1 MNRLVN
7 TFKWL
12 YPRVVIGTTIAGGIG
27 NNIYFADYINK
38 KNNNQC
44 FNMLDI
50 TIDGMLGGFVFGAIS
65 PIAIPYL
72 GITTLFDAITDKD
85 NEPA

>member
-7 TFKWL
+7 KFNWL
-12 YPRVVIGTTIAGGIG
+12 YPRVVIGSSIAGGII
-27 NNIYFADYINK
+27 NDIYYSEYINK
-38 KNNNQC
+38 KNKDYC

-50 TIDGMLGGFVFGAIS
+50 TADGMLGGFVFGLIS
-65 PIAIPYL
+65 PVAIPYL
-72 GITTLFDAITDKD
+72 AITTLFDAITDKD